1 MESARSSWPSRVHRL
16 AEAMQEF
23 GDLPDRLVPFLEVGD
38 APADAAVAALAGV
51 PASERHSLVQQ
62 ALAGS
67 PAGSLP
73 PLARLIE
80 GARRVPP
87 WVDWERLDRAAS
99 LFRRAGL
106 LGGITLG
113 LKSLVFGYA
122 APAGNKPLAFSGRL
136 TQQADRRLAETGR
149 FVAAVCS
156 PGGLRPGALGWQL
169 SLEVRLMHAQVRRL
183 LLASGRWSDELW
195 SFPINQHDMMA
206 TVLLF
211 SKVFVDGLR
220 QLGLSVSEREAD
232 DYQHLW
238 RWVGHLLGVAPELLP
253 TTYAEASR
261 LAGFVHLTQGPPDD
275 DSRALVRALLEGPR
289 RRAQQLVQRNH
300 DAGRSAEELSHRR
313 ELRLAEAHVA
323 AASAVCRALVGEE
336 LADALG
342 LADTPYRHVTR
353 GVRLLTRALEEV
365 RRRSAAV
372 ERGLAHLGDR
382 YWAAS
387 VAAGLGGLP
396 AVYALPERLD
406 GSVSERAASGLW
418 AH

>member
-1 MESARSSWPSRVHRL
+1 MRR
-16 AEAMQEF
+16 F
-23 GDLPDRLVPFLEVGD
+23 GDLPTRLVPYLEAGD
-38 APADAAVAALAGV
+38 PPADAAVAALAEIPG
-51 PASERHSLVQQ
+51 PERHAVVHE
-62 ALAGS
+62 ALAGT
-67 PAGSLP
+67 PRRSLP
-73 PLARLIE
+73 ALDQLVA

-136 TQQADRRLAETGR
+136 TTQADRRLAETGR
-149 FVAAVCS
+149 FVAAVCQ
-156 PGGLRPGALGWQL
+156 PGGLRPGELGWQL

-183 LLASGRWSDELW
+183 LLASGRWSHELW
-195 SFPINQHDMMA
+195 GFPINQHDMMA

-220 QLGLSVSEREAD
+220 QLGLSVSAQEAD

-238 RWVGHLLGVAPELLP
+238 RWVGHLLGVVPELLP
-253 TTYAEASR
+253 TTYGEASR
-261 LAGFVHLTQGPPDD
+261 LADFVHLTQGPPDD

-289 RRAQQLVQRNH
+289 RRARQRAEH
-300 DAGRSAEELSHRR
+300 DLGAAAGAQDPGIRR

-323 AASAVCRALVGEE
+323 AASAVCRTLIGDE

-342 LADTPYRHVTR
+342 LEDSKYRHVTR
-353 GVRLLTRALEEV
+353 GVRLVTRALEEV
-365 RRRSAAV
+365 RRHSSSLQQGL
-372 ERGLAHLGDR
+372 ERLGDR

-406 GSVSERAASGLW
+406 GSASGLW